1 MMKKSDFWPWKRGMD
16 LSVSSTYTPVK
27 TVIQFYTD
35 TMGLSCI
42 RNIVSPQISHS
53 ESKIKVRVWL
63 MQPEKHLSSL
73 SRPATRHV
81 HLDSPEKAEPPFS

>member
-1 MMKKSDFWPWKRGMD
+1 MMKKFDFWPWKREID
-16 LSVSSTYTPVK
+16 LYASSTYTLVN
-27 TVIQFYTD
+27 TVVQFSTD

-42 RNIVSPQISHS
+42 QNIMSPQISHS
-53 ESKIKVRVWL
+53 ESKIKVRVLL
-63 MQPEKHLSSL
+63 MQPEKHLSLL

>member
-16 LSVSSTYTPVK
+16 LYVSSTYTLVK

-81 HLDSPEKAEPPFS
+81 YLDSPEKAEPPFS